1 MSKEERTVIIFNIPQ
16 NFGSSDLRRA
26 FTTYAEAGKFETCKL
41 NRLNQSIPL
50 LNGR

>member
-26 FTTYAEAGKFETCKL
+26 FTTYAEAGKFETCKSI
-41 NRLNQSIPL
+41 QSIPL